1 MKIVWDE
8 IKRRQNLAKHGL
20 DFADLELDFFLG
32 ARIET
37 ASFGRLKAVSRFDGV
52 MLAIVFKPLG
62 SEAFSIV
69 SMRVA
74 SRKERRH
81 K

>member
-8 IKRRQNLAKHGL
+8 IKRQQNLAKHGL
-20 DFADLELDFFLG
+20 DFADLEIEFFLG

-37 ASFGRLKAVSRFDGV
+37 ASFGRLMAINRFERV
-52 MLAIVFKPLG
+52 MLSVVFKPLG

-74 SRKERRH
+74 SRKERRI
-81 K
+81 